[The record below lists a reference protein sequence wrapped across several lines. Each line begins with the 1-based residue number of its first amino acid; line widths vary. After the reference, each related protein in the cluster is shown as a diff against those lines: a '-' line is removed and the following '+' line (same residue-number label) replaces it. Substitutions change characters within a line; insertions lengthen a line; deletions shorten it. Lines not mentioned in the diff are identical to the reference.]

1 MQVVIR
7 NDSGEGAA
15 ELFDLLET
23 HAADVQTLMRSVNG
37 LVSYT
42 LARSE
47 NGGFS
52 VTVCLDKTGID
63 ESVQKARDW
72 IAKNAGK
79 TAVVAPEVSLGSVI
93 AHVK

>member
-7 NDSGEGAA
+7 QYSGEGAA
-15 ELFDLLET
+15 ELFDLLEAN
-23 HAADVQTLMRSVNG
+23 AAGVQSLMESVNG

-42 LARSE
+42 LARTE

-52 VTVCLDKTGID
+52 VTVCQDKTGID

-79 TAVVAPEVSLGSVI
+79 TAIVAPEVSLGSVI
-93 AHVK
+93 VDV

>member
-7 NDSGEGAA
+7 QYSGEGAA
-15 ELFDLLET
+15 ELFDLLEAN
-23 HAADVQTLMRSVNG
+23 AAGVQSLMESVNG

-42 LARSE
+42 LARTE

-52 VTVCLDKTGID
+52 VTVCQDKTGID
-63 ESVQKARDW
+63 ESLQKARDW

-79 TAVVAPEVSLGSVI
+79 TAIVAPEVSLGSVI
-93 AHVK
+93 VHVK

>member
-7 NDSGEGAA
+7 QYSGEGAA
-15 ELFDLLET
+15 ELFDLLEAN
-23 HAADVQTLMRSVNG
+23 AAGVQSLMASVNG

-52 VTVCLDKTGID
+52 VTVCQD
-63 ESVQKARDW
+63 
-72 IAKNAGK
+72 
-79 TAVVAPEVSLGSVI
+79 
-93 AHVK
+93 